1 MKKNLGNQGT
11 FRVNKGKLGN
21 QVNQRKLREYM
32 QIYEILVWGPYI
44 EGLERE
50 KQGERQRDREKSG
63 EKVERGERERRQ
75 LGQQVE

>member
-1 MKKNLGNQGT
+1 
-11 FRVNKGKLGN
+11 
-21 QVNQRKLREYM
+21 M

-50 KQGERQRDREKSG
+50 KQGERERQRDREKSG

>member
-1 MKKNLGNQGT
+1 
-11 FRVNKGKLGN
+11 
-21 QVNQRKLREYM
+21 M

-50 KQGERQRDREKSG
+50 KQGEREREI
-63 EKVERGERERRQ
+63 ERKVERKWREERERRQ